1 MNSVSGLGTG
11 SSGNGQYL
19 TEGIEVRSLPVWGE
33 MYEFVV
39 GFSTGASTD
48 ASMGERVAGT
58 GG

>member
-1 MNSVSGLGTG
+1 MRGLGTG

-39 GFSTGASTD
+39 GSSTGASAD
-48 ASMGERVAGT
+48 SSMGERVAGT

>member
-1 MNSVSGLGTG
+1 MRGLGTG

-33 MYEFVV
+33 MYEFVL
-39 GFSTGASTD
+39 GSSTGASGD
-48 ASMGERVAGT
+48 VLVGERAAGT